1 MDHPSFFHSLCSIR
15 ADGGSLPNSVPSFLL
30 GSVGTASALPG
41 EPGLSLNDGIARNNR
56 PGPSSTVGIHRNSSH
71 TNGNKPRSGVKT
83 KIASDPCK
91 QSEAMVK
98 ISKLF
103 ELPIVCEALHSKPEV
118 APSGF
123 LFLSLLKVHL
133 IIVNGMRGK
142 ISPPSR
148 EGKGGL
154 IP

>member
-1 MDHPSFFHSLCSIR
+1 M
-15 ADGGSLPNSVPSFLL
+15 
-30 GSVGTASALPG
+30 
-41 EPGLSLNDGIARNNR
+41 
-56 PGPSSTVGIHRNSSH
+56 
-71 TNGNKPRSGVKT
+71 
-83 KIASDPCK
+83 ASDPCK
-91 QSEAMVK
+91 PSEAMIK

-123 LFLSLLKVHL
+123 PFPSLLKVHL

-148 EGKGGL
+148 RATAG
-154 IP
+154 

>member
-1 MDHPSFFHSLCSIR
+1 MI
-15 ADGGSLPNSVPSFLL
+15 
-30 GSVGTASALPG
+30 
-41 EPGLSLNDGIARNNR
+41 
-56 PGPSSTVGIHRNSSH
+56 
-71 TNGNKPRSGVKT
+71 
-83 KIASDPCK
+83 
-91 QSEAMVK
+91 K

-123 LFLSLLKVHL
+123 AFLSLYKAHL

-148 EGKGGL
+148 KAKGGL

>member
-1 MDHPSFFHSLCSIR
+1 M
-15 ADGGSLPNSVPSFLL
+15 
-30 GSVGTASALPG
+30 
-41 EPGLSLNDGIARNNR
+41 
-56 PGPSSTVGIHRNSSH
+56 
-71 TNGNKPRSGVKT
+71 
-83 KIASDPCK
+83 ASDPCK
-91 QSEAMVK
+91 PSEAMIK

-118 APSGF
+118 AASGF
-123 LFLSLLKVHL
+123 PFLSLLKVHP